1 MSATELL
8 ATLRADG
15 FLLEA
20 NGDHLRV
27 DAPADALTPEV
38 QERLRTCKPTLLAL
52 LATEQAWAVVEQI
65 ASAGSAKAAAALALD
80 ATGAHE
86 EAERLRAEVKGS
98 VLEDWLPAMRR
109 WACAADRAGELP
121 AADRWLLEDADAA
134 AANGYRPVPGG
145 WIETEARARCCV
157 RHADRPLL
165 EGDKLYCIECR
176 AEADPAHGPE
186 TRAALPASETL
197 IVDPVERPGR
207 PCFSCYQ
214 DAWRKRPSER
224 GGGWLCGACHP
235 PLDGAAE
242 SNDGPDGAGEIL
254 SAATRVLGAAES
266 NTDAEEER
274 PW

>member
-1 MSATELL
+1 VSATALL

-15 FLLEA
+15 FVLEA
-20 NGDHLRV
+20 NGDSLHI
-27 DAPADALTPEV
+27 DAPADGLTPEV
-38 QERLRTCKPTLLAL
+38 QDRLRAHKPTILAL
-52 LATEQAWAVVEQI
+52 LDMEQTWTIVERI
-65 ASAGSAKAAAALALD
+65 ADAGNVKASAALALD

-157 RHADRPLL
+157 KHADRPVAP
-165 EGDKLYCIECR
+165 EDKLYCVECR
-176 AEADPAHGPE
+176 AEADPSHGSDTE
-186 TRAALPASETL
+186 TARPPSETL
-197 IVDPVERPGR
+197 IVDPRERPGR
-207 PCFSCYQ
+207 PCPSCHE
-214 DAWRKRPSER
+214 DRWRERSAGR

-235 PLDGAAE
+235 PINGDVDREGGA
-242 SNDGPDGAGEIL
+242 
-254 SAATRVLGAAES
+254 
-266 NTDAEEER
+266 
-274 PW
+274 